1 MDIGLQRS
9 LVGVIS
15 FSDDAYFNF
24 GVTQHT
30 DQASLLTAINN
41 IPYRKGFTNTA
52 AALDLLRTAGRSN
65 GALNLRD
72 GFTHIAILITDG
84 ESNRGNT
91 GGAASRLH
99 AANIYSEI
107 YAVGVENADLDE
119 LNLIASERS
128 LVFFDSDFDSAAI
141 SSLEQSVTQQ
151 LMPCVGKLSIVP
163 ELKLL

>member
-15 FSDDAYFNF
+15 FSDDAFFNF
-24 GVTQHT
+24 GITQHT

-41 IPYRKGFTNTA
+41 LPYREGFTNTA
-52 AALDLLRTAGRSN
+52 AGLDLLRTAGQPN

-91 GGAASRLH
+91 GTAANALH
-99 AANIYSEI
+99 AANIYTEI
-107 YAVGVENADLDE
+107 YAVGVNRADINE
-119 LNLIASERS
+119 LRLIASEPS
-128 LVFFDSDFDSAAI
+128 LVFFDGDFDSAAI
-141 SSLEQSVTQQ
+141 ASLEQSVTEQ
-151 LMPCVGKLSIVP
+151 LMPCIGKLLIAH